1 MTLPLWCLLIAVL
14 LPNVLAGIG
23 GFYRSRLPGGFDNN
37 NPREQAKV
45 LTGAGARA
53 YAAQQNAW
61 EALAVFTVAVLTA
74 HVLGADPAMSAR
86 LAVGWVAFRVL
97 HAVCYLADWGTARSL
112 VHVGA
117 VVCAVWLFLLGA

>member
-1 MTLPLWCLLIAVL
+1 VTIPLWCLLIAVL

-23 GFYRSRLPGGFDNN
+23 GYYRSRLPGGLDNN
-37 NPREQAKV
+37 NPREQAKA

-61 EALAVFTVAVLTA
+61 EALATFTVAVLTA

-86 LAVGWVAFRVL
+86 LAIGWVAFRVL
-97 HAVCYLADWGTARSL
+97 HSVCYLADWGAARSL
-112 VHVGA
+112 MHVGA

>member
-1 MTLPLWCLLIAVL
+1 MTMPLWCLLIAVL

-23 GFYRSRLPGGFDNN
+23 GYYRSRLPGGLDNN
-37 NPREQAKV
+37 NPREQAKA

-61 EALAVFTVAVLTA
+61 EALATFTVAVLTA

-86 LAVGWVAFRVL
+86 LAIGWVAFRVL
-97 HAVCYLADWGTARSL
+97 HAACYLADWGAARSL
-112 VHVGA
+112 MHVGA
-117 VVCAVWLFLLGA
+117 VVCAVWLFLLGT